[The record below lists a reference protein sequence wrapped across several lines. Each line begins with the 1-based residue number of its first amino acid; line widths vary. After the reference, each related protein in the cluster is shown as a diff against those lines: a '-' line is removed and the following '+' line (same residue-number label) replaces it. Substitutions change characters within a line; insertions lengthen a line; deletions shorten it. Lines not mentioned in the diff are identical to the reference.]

1 LYFEDESRFGL
12 FTKEG
17 RMLTAKG
24 VKPICVSHQ
33 EYCSTWL
40 FGAFSPITGDHVLM
54 ELPHCNADNFQI
66 FIDEVAGENSK
77 TLIIMVL
84 DNGSFH
90 KAKKLKIPD
99 NIKLVF
105 LPPYSPELNPA
116 EKMWARYK
124 RAFTNKLFKSLDEI
138 SSFIDN
144 TTNGINNAIVRST
157 CAYKY
162 IFLDP
167 FWNEI

>member
-1 LYFEDESRFGL
+1 MFFQDESRFGL
-12 FTKEG
+12 ITKEG

-24 VKPICVSHQ
+24 VKPECISHQ
-33 EYCSTWL
+33 IYNSTWL
-40 FGAFSPITGDHVLM
+40 FGMFSPVTGEHLLM
-54 ELPHCNADNFQI
+54 EFPACNADNFQI
-66 FIDEVAGENSK
+66 FLNETAADNPK

-84 DNGSFH
+84 DNGTFH
-90 KAKKLKIPD
+90 KAKKLEIPI

-116 EKMWARYK
+116 EKMWARFK
-124 RAFTNKLFKSLDEI
+124 RAFTNKLFKSMEEI
-138 SSFIDN
+138 SMFIDN
-144 TTNGINNAIVRST
+144 TAKEITKSIVIST

-162 IFLDP
+162 MFFDP